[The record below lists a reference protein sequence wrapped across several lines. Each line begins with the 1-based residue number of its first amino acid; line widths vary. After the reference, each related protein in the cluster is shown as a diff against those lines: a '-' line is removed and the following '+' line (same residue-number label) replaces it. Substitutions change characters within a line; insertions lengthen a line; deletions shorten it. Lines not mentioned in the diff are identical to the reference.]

1 MDEKKKPT
9 MIKFSEMKENP
20 SAEYGLDAIIY
31 ENGTTNR
38 VDLNE
43 KLKKKL
49 KKKSDNCNF
58 ANEHK

>member
-1 MDEKKKPT
+1 MYEKKKPT

-20 SAEYGLDAIIY
+20 SAEYGLDEIIY

-49 KKKSDNCNF
+49 KKQIR
-58 ANEHK
+58 